1 MSINCW
7 IIWCLIN
14 HSWPHCSGIL
24 YNKAFLYHRI
34 VAIDTGRAKTL
45 AVCMMSWNMNHG
57 EQLSRPGLAFT
68 LRLCQSSVNFTQAR
82 LFCKNEV
89 WTASLNGKVRH
100 HLYTFA
106 DQTSSRHFAIT
117 MEHVVLTIFKYV
129 RGNCM
134 DMNYYSFGLKYYSN
148 LLPVLSSGVLC
159 FTWLVPQGFPSKQ
172 CQEVVSTFSQG
183 LLYLLWDCWQP
194 TVLPTASV
202 ACRSSWGSKHTVW
215 AFPLWC

>member
-1 MSINCW
+1 MSHYTRLGITV
-7 IIWCLIN
+7 IF
-14 HSWPHCSGIL
+14 CSL
-24 YNKAFLYHRI
+24 
-34 VAIDTGRAKTL
+34 
-45 AVCMMSWNMNHG
+45 
-57 EQLSRPGLAFT
+57 QLDVRMTVGPFSYGAPFV
-68 LRLCQSSVNFTQAR
+68 SPMYY
-82 LFCKNEV
+82 
-89 WTASLNGKVRH
+89 ASLNGKVRH